1 MTLEEGAHHPL
12 GCPLCSDADKI
23 THQENGTFGT
33 ATNRTRR
40 REKNKTKRTVE
51 SFRYIQE
58 FPLLIWTEADTQK
71 KRHADDNGLSIAA
84 AP

>member
-1 MTLEEGAHHPL
+1 MERLEQPPTG
-12 GCPLCSDADKI
+12 
-23 THQENGTFGT
+23 QEE
-33 ATNRTRR
+33 
-40 REKNKTKRTVE
+40 EKKTKRTVE